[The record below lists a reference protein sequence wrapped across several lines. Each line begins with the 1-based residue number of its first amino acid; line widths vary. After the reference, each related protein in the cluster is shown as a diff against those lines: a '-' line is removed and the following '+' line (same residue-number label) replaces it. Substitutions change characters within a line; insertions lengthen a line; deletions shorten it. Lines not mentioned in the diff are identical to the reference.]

1 MEVEGLVTIEA
12 TGGDP
17 SSSDQPLIQPNVEEL
32 EPMKMEQE
40 EVEDSGKCPNPN
52 QKADKC

>member
-1 MEVEGLVTIEA
+1 MSDMVVEGLVTIEA

-32 EPMKMEQE
+32 EPMNME
-40 EVEDSGKCPNPN
+40 
-52 QKADKC
+52 